1 MPTSK
6 QNDEEPTQNDEVVGD
21 AKISASA
28 DGNDANVPDNDNAA
42 RSMDQLQGAGESESS
57 E

>member
-42 RSMDQLQGAGESESS
+42 RSMDQLQRAGRGI
-57 E
+57 